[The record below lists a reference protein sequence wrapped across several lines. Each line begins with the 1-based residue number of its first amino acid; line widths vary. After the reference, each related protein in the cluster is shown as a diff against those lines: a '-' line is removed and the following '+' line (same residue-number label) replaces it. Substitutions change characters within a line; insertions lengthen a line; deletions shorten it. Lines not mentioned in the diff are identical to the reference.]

1 MSPMAKCYLGKIKNS
16 KETVLN
22 ETLASQLPGR
32 LVSPSDIW
40 KKLPHT
46 VGEGRRVNFC
56 LLVSFFDKMKL

>member
-1 MSPMAKCYLGKIKNS
+1 MSPMAKCYLGKIRNS

-40 KKLPHT
+40 KKLPHPI
-46 VGEGRRVNFC
+46 
-56 LLVSFFDKMKL
+56 LLHFPFDMSTSL